1 MTDDLDDLEEVAA
14 PPIDPEPVPGAET
27 LPDDV
32 KNGDAE
38 AADEALLPKE
48 DA

>member
-1 MTDDLDDLEEVAA
+1 MTDDLEPEEVPDA
-14 PPIDPEPVPGAET
+14 PPIDPEPVEGAEG

-32 KNGDAE
+32 KNGE
-38 AADEALLPKE
+38 ASDEALLPKE